1 MTHHSSYRYGA
12 ALSEPP
18 STGRSSEV
26 RVSYFDPVT
35 GEPRAT
41 KPKPLDKKAE
51 PKKSAYEKYV
61 QRRAAEDEAA
71 EIMRNMRNRKAR
83 KPRTDAVRQGG
94 RKRPVLV
101 DGVRF
106 ESVTDA
112 AAEIGTSDQYLGKV
126 LLNGKSKIKGRSVSF
141 AEVVK

>member
-1 MTHHSSYRYGA
+1 MTHHSSYRYGP

-35 GEPRAT
+35 GEPCAT

-51 PKKSAYEKYV
+51 PKKSAYEKYA

-71 EIMRNMRNRKAR
+71 EIVRNMKERHANEAR
-83 KPRTDAVRQGG
+83 ERHRARY
-94 RKRPVLV
+94 RRPVLV
-101 DGVRF
+101 EGKLY
-106 ESVTDA
+106 ESVTA
-112 AAEIGTSDQYLGKV
+112 AAKAVGTTPQHLGTT
-126 LLNGKSKIKGRSVSF
+126 LNSGKRALKGKSIAF

>member
-1 MTHHSSYRYGA
+1 MTHMSSYRYGA
-12 ALSEPP
+12 ALLDQS
-18 STGRSSEV
+18 SNGRSSEV

-35 GEPRAT
+35 GEPCET
-41 KPKPLDKKAE
+41 KPKPLIKKAE
-51 PKKSAYEKYV
+51 PKKSAHERYA
-61 QRRAAEDEAA
+61 QRKADEAEAA

>member
-1 MTHHSSYRYGA
+1 MTHHSSYRYGP

-71 EIMRNMRNRKAR
+71 EIMRNMEKRKAKTAKER
-83 KPRTDAVRQGG
+83 AK

-101 DGVRF
+101 DGKLY
-106 ESVTDA
+106 ESVTA
-112 AAEIGTSDQYLGKV
+112 AAKAVGTTPQHLGTT
-126 LLNGKSKIKGRSVSF
+126 LNSGKRTLKGKSIAF